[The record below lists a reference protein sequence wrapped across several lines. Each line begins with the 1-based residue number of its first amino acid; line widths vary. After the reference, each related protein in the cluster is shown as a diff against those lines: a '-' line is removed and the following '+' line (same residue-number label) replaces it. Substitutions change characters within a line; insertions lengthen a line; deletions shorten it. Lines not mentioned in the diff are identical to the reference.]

1 VFETRGGRLLRRPH
15 WLKVPLPHGHYFTD
29 VKKIIADHELNTVCQ
44 NARCPNI
51 GECWGR
57 HTATFMVMGNICT
70 RHCGFCAVTKGVPE
84 ALDSDEPVHIAQAAR
99 ALNLHFVVVT
109 SVTRD
114 DLTDGGAAH
123 FAFTIAALKKLSP
136 APRIEVLIPDF
147 NGNEQ
152 SLQTVLDA
160 RPDILNH
167 NIETVEELYPLVR
180 REAHFARSLELLQ
193 RASRFGLLTKSGIM
207 LGLGETTDQVHQ
219 TMQCLID
226 VGCKMLTIGQYL
238 APSRSH
244 LPVQRFVS
252 PDEFLQIKNQAMA
265 MGFVHVKAG
274 PLVRSSYHADEQYQ
288 NGRNTTDEKDTFT
301 IPC

>member
-1 VFETRGGRLLRRPH
+1 VLETREGRLLRRPH

-44 NARCPNI
+44 DARCPNI

-70 RHCGFCAVTKGVPE
+70 RHCGFCAVKKGVPE
-84 ALDSDEPVHIAQAAR
+84 ALDSDEPVHIAQAAQ
-99 ALNLHFVVVT
+99 ALHLHFVVVT

-123 FAFTIAALKKLSP
+123 FALTIDALKKLSP

-167 NIETVEELYPLVR
+167 NIETVEELYPQVR
-180 REAHFARSLELLQ
+180 HEAHFARSLELLQ
-193 RASRFGLLTKSGIM
+193 RASRYGLLTKSGIM
-207 LGLGETTDQVHQ
+207 LGLGETPDQVHQ

-252 PDEFLQIKNQAMA
+252 PDEFQQLKTQALA

-288 NGRNTTDEKDTFT
+288 NERNTTDEKDAFS